1 MSQTK
6 EQVEFA
12 IGALR
17 KGFLE
22 LMDLIIKLPGAPI
35 QKQQA
40 LLRFDEGHM
49 WMQNAVVSYVPPAA
63 PPAVPVPP
71 VDQAAQSAEPVQEPA
86 EAQPQTDAA

>member
-49 WMQNAVVSYVPPAA
+49 WMQNAIMTYVEPPKPDAA
-63 PPAVPVPP
+63 
-71 VDQAAQSAEPVQEPA
+71 QEPA
-86 EAQPQTDAA
+86 PEAPANEEQAAPAA